1 MIFFNVNAE
10 ELLSIFARSGEN
22 IAIID
27 RNGATYIAPDGQ
39 LDEII
44 VFGNRS
50 LRLEEFGHL
59 PDELLIRLKVGK
71 RVSILLDD
79 ESCTENSVSAFARA
93 YPLRFSGFIRIGN
106 PTNGVESIARYIKVD
121 GGETDKWPKAALF
134 DGCIGNDAK
143 EFFENWHAIQNSKD
157 ILVLKPNQETTL
169 PRADN
174 FKNAQIS
181 TSEEIK
187 GSSLYVLK
195 NVFKSIDIINGKDA
209 AEQGTACALFII
221 EGENN
226 ISTDSE
232 NLGTATRVIRV
243 ECDLEIISPRF
254 ARFLLDHLLYKS
266 EISKNDLFNS
276 NVFVEFFDKIVQV
289 PRRFAQAATI
299 NFISSYDSFHPF
311 ASSQSELRGQLT
323 PNFTDHEL
331 LMRSACRLKQI
342 SIEHRWSALQ
352 QLSYDL
358 PAPVAHCI
366 AAFFTRDDAEHRG
379 RVAGKLL
386 DVAIELHTLVAVSVA
401 TDSFMPHAKSNAV
414 AALTKAKKATLGTW
428 IDSTLNPIVACYSR
442 ERIRLLSGAPETNL
456 SRLGPGGVYAMDGLF
471 GVNTFIAIKEM
482 QRVRNDEGQAHAGL
496 GHEAQSEQ
504 LAEQVVNAF
513 ISYFEAT
520 RVLWA
525 TLSLNYCRS
534 ISTDLSDRKATFNQL
549 SGSSYLLPNKQFIV
563 PEDFDFT
570 PGQLA
575 LMPNRN
581 LAEADRFLPIHVVA
595 LYYAPKPKAFEP
607 IFVYF
612 FNQMLAQ
619 PTGAFSIVLNNYSY
633 IEESRK
639 IFASNDKEISNL
651 SQLLFPETISH
662 T

>member
-1 MIFFNVNAE
+1 MTRFNVNAG
-10 ELLSIFARSGEN
+10 ELLKTFAQSGESV
-22 IAIID
+22 AIID
-27 RNGATYIAPDGQ
+27 RNGATYVAPDGP

-44 VFGNRS
+44 IFGNRS
-50 LRLEEFGHL
+50 LGAEEFGHL
-59 PDELLIRLKVGK
+59 PDELLGRLKVGK

-79 ESCTENSVSAFARA
+79 KSSSENPVSDFVRA
-93 YPLRFSGFIRIGN
+93 YSLKFNGFVRIGN
-106 PTNGVESIARYIKVD
+106 PTNDIESIARYTKVD
-121 GGETDKWPKAALF
+121 GGESDKWPRAALY
-134 DGCIGNDAK
+134 DGCIGNNAE
-143 EFFENWHAIQNSKD
+143 EFFENWHAIQISKD

-169 PRADN
+169 PRADS
-174 FKNAQIS
+174 FKKAQIS
-181 TSEEIK
+181 TPEDNK
-187 GSSLYVLK
+187 GSNLYVLK
-195 NVFKSIDIINGKDA
+195 NVFKSIDIISGKEA
-209 AEQGTACALFII
+209 AEQGNACALFII

-226 ISTDSE
+226 ISVDTD
-232 NLGTATRVIRV
+232 NLGAATRVIRV

-254 ARFLLDHLLYKS
+254 ARFLLDHLLHKS
-266 EISKNDLFNS
+266 EISQNELFNS
-276 NVFVEFFDKIVQV
+276 NVFVEFFDKIVQI

-311 ASSQSELRGQLT
+311 ANSQSELRGQLS

-379 RVAGKLL
+379 RVASKLL

-401 TDSFMPHAKSNAV
+401 TDSFMPHAKSTAV

-428 IDSTLNPIVACYSR
+428 IDSILNPIVSCYSR

-581 LAEADRFLPIHVVA
+581 LAETDRFLPIHVVA

-612 FNQMLAQ
+612 FNQMVAQ
-619 PTGAFSIVLNNYSY
+619 PNATFSIVLNNYSY

-639 IFASNDKEISNL
+639 TFASNDKEISNL
-651 SQLLFPETISH
+651 SQLLFPATISH
-662 T
+662 A

>member
-1 MIFFNVNAE
+1 MAHFNVNAG
-10 ELLSIFARSGEN
+10 ELLNTFAQSGESV
-22 IAIID
+22 AIID
-27 RNGATYIAPDGQ
+27 RNGATYIAPDGP

-50 LRLEEFGHL
+50 LGVEDFGHL
-59 PDELLIRLKVGK
+59 PDELLARLKVGK
-71 RVSILLDD
+71 RVSVLLDYK
-79 ESCTENSVSAFARA
+79 SSSENPVCAFVSPH
-93 YPLRFSGFIRIGN
+93 PLRFNGFIRIGN
-106 PTNGVESIARYIKVD
+106 PTNEIESIARYTKVE
-121 GGETDKWPKAALF
+121 GGETDKWPKAALY
-134 DGCIGNDAK
+134 DGSIGNETI
-143 EFFENWHAIQNSKD
+143 EFFENWHAIQNTKD

-169 PRADN
+169 PRAES
-174 FKNAQIS
+174 FRNALIA
-181 TSEEIK
+181 TSEDNK
-187 GSSLYVLK
+187 GSNLYVLK
-195 NVFKSIDIINGKDA
+195 NVFKSIDIISGKEA
-209 AEQGTACALFII
+209 AEQGTACALFIT
-221 EGENN
+221 EGGNN
-226 ISTDSE
+226 ISLGTE
-232 NLGTATRVIRV
+232 NLGAATRVIRA

-254 ARFLLDHLLYKS
+254 ARFLLDHLLHKS
-266 EISKNDLFNS
+266 EFTQNELFNS

-311 ASSQSELRGQLT
+311 ANSQSELRGQLS
-323 PNFTDHEL
+323 PSFTDHEL

-379 RVAGKLL
+379 RVASKLL

-401 TDSFMPHAKSNAV
+401 TESFMPHAKSTAV
-414 AALTKAKKATLGTW
+414 TALTKAKKATLGTW
-428 IDSTLNPIVACYSR
+428 IDSILNPIAACYSR
-442 ERIRLLSGAPETNL
+442 ERMRLLSGAPETNL
-456 SRLGPGGVYAMDGLF
+456 SRLGPGGVFAMDGLF
-471 GVNTFIAIKEM
+471 GVNTFSAIKEM

-534 ISTDLSDRKATFNQL
+534 ISTELSDRKATFNQL

-595 LYYAPKPKAFEP
+595 LYYAPKPIAFEP

-619 PTGAFSIVLNNYSY
+619 PNGTFSIVLNNYSY
-633 IEESRK
+633 IEASRK
-639 IFASNDKEISNL
+639 IFSSNDKEISHL
-651 SQLLFPETISH
+651 TQLLLPGAPSH
-662 T
+662 S

>member
-1 MIFFNVNAE
+1 MVHFKANAQE
-10 ELLSIFARSGEN
+10 VLKIFAQSGEN
-22 IAIID
+22 IAVID
-27 RNGATYIAPDGQ
+27 RNGATYVAADGA

-50 LRLEEFGHL
+50 LKFEEFDQL
-59 PDELLIRLKVGK
+59 PDELLVRLKIGK
-71 RVSILLDD
+71 RVSILLDHK
-79 ESCTENSVSAFARA
+79 SSTENSVSAFVRA
-93 YPLRFSGFIRIGN
+93 YPLRFTGFIRIGN
-106 PTNGVESIARYIKVD
+106 PTNDVESIARYIKVD
-121 GGETDKWPKAALF
+121 GGQTDKWPKGALF

-143 EFFENWHAIQNSKD
+143 EFCEHWHEMQSSRD
-157 ILVLKPNQETTL
+157 IVVLKPNQETTL
-169 PRADN
+169 PRADS
-174 FKNAQIS
+174 FKNAQCS
-181 TSEEIK
+181 ASEDNK
-187 GSSLYVLK
+187 SASLYVLK
-195 NVFKSIDIINGKDA
+195 NAFKSIDIINGKEA
-209 AEQGTACALFII
+209 AEQGTACALFIV
-221 EGENN
+221 EGGNS
-226 ISTDSE
+226 ISADTE
-232 NLGTATRVIRV
+232 NLSADARVIRV

-254 ARFLLDHLLYKS
+254 ARFLLDHLLHQS
-266 EISKNDLFNS
+266 EISQNELFNS
-276 NVFVEFFDKIVQV
+276 NVFVEFFNKIVQI

-299 NFISSYDSFHPF
+299 NFITSYDSFHPF
-311 ASSQSELRGQLT
+311 ANSQSLLRGQLS
-323 PNFTDHEL
+323 PNFRDYEL

-386 DVAIELHTLVAVSVA
+386 DAAIELHTLVAVSVA
-401 TDSFMPHAKSNAV
+401 TDSFMPHAKSTAV

-428 IDSTLNPIVACYSR
+428 IDSIFNPIVACYSR

-456 SRLGPGGVYAMDGLF
+456 SRLGPGGIYAMDGLF

-563 PEDFDFT
+563 PEDFDFM

-581 LAEADRFLPIHVVA
+581 LAEQDRFLPIHVTA

-619 PTGAFSIVLNNYSY
+619 PNGTFSIILNNYSY

-639 IFASNDKEISNL
+639 IFASHDKEILNL
-651 SQLLFPETISH
+651 SQLLFP
-662 T
+662 

>member
-1 MIFFNVNAE
+1 MARFNVNAG
-10 ELLSIFARSGEN
+10 ELVNAFARSGESV
-22 IAIID
+22 AIID
-27 RNGATYIAPDGQ
+27 GNGATYTAPVGAI
-39 LDEII
+39 DEII
-44 VFGNRS
+44 IFGNRS
-50 LRLEEFGHL
+50 LGVEEFGNL
-59 PDELLIRLKVGK
+59 PYELLARLKVGK

-79 ESCTENSVSAFARA
+79 KSSSENPVSSFVRA
-93 YPLRFSGFIRIGN
+93 YPLRFNGFIRFGN
-106 PTNGVESIARYIKVD
+106 PANEFESIARYTKVD
-121 GGETDKWPKAALF
+121 GGESDKWPRAALY
-134 DGCIGNDAK
+134 DGCIGSEAND
-143 EFFENWHAIQNSKD
+143 FLRSWHAMHNTKES
-157 ILVLKPNQETTL
+157 LVLKPNQETTL
-169 PRADN
+169 PRADI
-174 FKNAQIS
+174 FKKALIGIPEDN
-181 TSEEIK
+181 K

-195 NVFKSIDIINGKDA
+195 NVFKSIDLIGGIEA
-209 AEQGTACALFII
+209 AEQGTACALFIA
-221 EGENN
+221 EGENS
-226 ISTDSE
+226 ISLGKES
-232 NLGTATRVIRV
+232 LGTATRVIRA
-243 ECDLEIISPRF
+243 ECDLEIITPRF
-254 ARFLLDHLLYKS
+254 ARFLLDHLLHSS
-266 EISKNDLFNS
+266 ELSHSDLFNS
-276 NVFVEFFDKIVQV
+276 NVFVEFFDNIVKV

-299 NFISSYDSFHPF
+299 NFINSYDSFHPF
-311 ASSQSELRGQLT
+311 ANSQSELREQLS

-379 RVAGKLL
+379 RVASKLL

-401 TDSFMPHAKSNAV
+401 TESFMPHAKSTAV
-414 AALTKAKKATLGTW
+414 AALTKAKKATQGTW
-428 IDSTLNPIVACYSR
+428 IDSILNPIVACYSR
-442 ERIRLLSGAPETNL
+442 ERMRLLSGAPETNL

-471 GVNTFIAIKEM
+471 GVNTLTAIKEM
-482 QRVRNDEGQAHAGL
+482 QRVRNEEGQAHAGL

-595 LYYAPKPKAFEP
+595 LYYAPKPIAFEP
-607 IFVYF
+607 VFVYF

-619 PTGAFSIVLNNYSY
+619 PNGTFSIVLNNYSY
-633 IEESRK
+633 IDEHRK
-639 IFASNDKEISNL
+639 TLSSSDKEISHL
-651 SQLLFPETISH
+651 TQLLLPGAPSH
-662 T
+662 S